1 MNTTPKNNHLR
12 IGLFGLIGVALV
24 VSVVLLSQVIS
35 PNHESVFNGER
46 ALQDVAYQVALG
58 PRTAGS
64 EAHAQFI
71 TWLQAELEATGWQVE
86 IQTATRMDHDI
97 KNVIASRSDEPPE
110 IILAAH
116 YDSRLFADQDPDPA
130 LRQESV
136 PGANDGASG
145 VALLL
150 ELSRVLPSDS
160 VPVWLVFFDA
170 EDNGDIPGWD
180 WILGSR
186 AFVDTLTEEPSA
198 VIILDMLGDVV
209 LDIYF
214 ERNSDPLLSQEIWSQ
229 ADRLGY
235 GDYFIQEVKY
245 SILDD
250 HIPFVEAG
258 IPAVDIIDFD
268 YPYWHTTADTIDKV
282 SMQSLQHV
290 GETLLAW
297 IVNKP

>member
-1 MNTTPKNNHLR
+1 MNTPRQNRYLW
-12 IGLFGLIGVALV
+12 IGLYGLIGLALV
-24 VSVVLLSQVIS
+24 IIIS
-35 PNHESVFNGER
+35 LFAQGVPPQEEPAFDGER
-46 ALQDVAYQVALG
+46 ALRDVAYQVALG
-58 PRTAGS
+58 PRTPGS
-64 EAHAQFI
+64 EAHAQFLL
-71 TWLQAELEATGWQVE
+71 WLQAELETTGWQVE
-86 IQTATRMDHDI
+86 TQAAIRMDHEI
-97 KNVIASRSDEPPE
+97 KNIVASRSDEPPDL
-110 IILAAH
+110 ILAAH